1 MSLEEMS
8 KQIYGMAESITRL
21 DRPHFFVKELELY
34 IKYFS
39 DKIDESTLD
48 FNKKQEKY
56 FTKFLNNLNEGIN
69 YYSNLFSDIKFQFHQ
84 SSDIILSEIED
95 KKASLAIMSKKLDD
109 LIKVNFSQQD

>member
-1 MSLEEMS
+1 MSLQEMS
-8 KQIYGMAESITRL
+8 KQIYGMAESITRV

-39 DKIDESTLD
+39 DKIDESTNG

-69 YYSNLFSDIKFQFHQ
+69 YYSDLFSDVKFKFHQ
-84 SSDIILSEIED
+84 SSDAILCEIED
-95 KKASLAIMSKKLDD
+95 KKSSLANISKKLED
-109 LIKVNFSQQD
+109 LIKSNFS